1 MADAYTSR
9 VVELWAGPRASTPWP
24 TCALARLARLARA
37 RNIRNQ
43 QAGLEGLRFLKVPF
57 RLIMPTVQRAGEA
70 TPLTTS
76 GGHRKSV
83 RVVMP
88 GPTGH
93 IPEYL
98 RGCQVDVCSIPC
110 E

>member
-24 TCALARLARLARA
+24 TCALARH
-37 RNIRNQ
+37 Q
-43 QAGLEGLRFLKVPF
+43 QAGLVKGSVLKVPYVPF

-93 IPEYL
+93 IPDYL
-98 RGCQVDVCSIPC
+98 MSCQVDVCSIPC